1 MTATPT
7 TTTHGAR
14 SRLPIRLVILFAGIA
29 TILMVWFYRD
39 TLHAWVLV
47 RGTLANDAPTLELFE
62 DYLRRS
68 PEPEMAILDAWN
80 TGKIVHRQFAI
91 RQLSAGDVNG
101 KSLSLEL
108 EGMLLSGALDPDM
121 NVRES
126 ALQGLRRHRHSALPA
141 LVAAQLRDPDPE
153 LRMLGLD
160 HLKHAPLEL
169 GVTQIA
175 PLLDDPDL
183 RVTARAIKLLEQWSG
198 QDFDIKLADAV
209 EVTDPDTGLKGLRP
223 EGVAKVRAASTRA
236 QDWLSRRRSDFTPV
250 RLEPPPLALASMQPV
265 PASDFVLPTLDGRK
279 VRLSDFRGQ
288 AVLINFWTTWCT
300 ACLAE
305 IPALIELQK
314 RHGEKLAILGVSL
327 DYAPDSHG
335 HIGGRG
341 AGLSDRADD
350 GHEDHAGHDHEDH
363 DAPSLKEIRAKVS
376 RTAKKLGINF
386 TVLMDESNEVGGR
399 FNGGELPT
407 TVLVDPQGNVRRRFV
422 GARAL
427 PVFEAM
433 LAEIAQPQLSSAVSH
448 P

>member
-1 MTATPT
+1 M
-7 TTTHGAR
+7 
-14 SRLPIRLVILFAGIA
+14 ILFAGIA
-29 TILMVWFYRD
+29 TILIAWFYRD
-39 TLHAWVLV
+39 TVHAWVLV

-62 DYLRRS
+62 DYLRQS
-68 PEPEMAILDAWN
+68 PEPAMAILDAWN

-91 RQLSAGDVNG
+91 RQLSAGAVNG
-101 KSLSLEL
+101 TPLNPEL

-126 ALQGLRRHRHSALPA
+126 ALQGLRRHQHSALPA
-141 LVAAQLRDPDPE
+141 MSVAQLRDPDPE
-153 LRMLGLD
+153 LRLLGLNY
-160 HLKHAPLEL
+160 LKYAAPGL
-169 GVTQIA
+169 GVAQIA
-175 PLLDDPDL
+175 PLLDDPDP
-183 RVTARAIKLLEQWSG
+183 RVAARAIKLLEQWSG
-198 QDFDIKLADAV
+198 QNFDIKLADAV
-209 EVTDPDTGLKGLRP
+209 EVTNSDTGLKEFRP
-223 EGVAKVRAASTRA
+223 EGIAKVQAASARA
-236 QDWLSRRRSDFTPV
+236 REWLSRHSSDYPAL
-250 RLEPPPLALASMQPV
+250 RLETPPLALASLQPV
-265 PASDFVLPTLDGRK
+265 PAGDFVLPTLDGRK
-279 VRLSDFRGQ
+279 VRLSDYRGQ

-327 DYAPDSHG
+327 DFVPDNHG
-335 HIGGRG
+335 HMGGHG
-341 AGLSDRADD
+341 SGLSDRADD

-376 RTAKKLGINF
+376 RTAKKLGINY

-407 TVLVDPQGNVRRRFV
+407 TVLVDSLGNVRRRFV

-433 LAEIAQPQLSSAVSH
+433 LAEIAQPQLSSAVPH

>member
-1 MTATPT
+1 MTATL
-7 TTTHGAR
+7 TTHGTR
-14 SRLPIRLVILFAGIA
+14 SRLTIRQVILFAGIA
-29 TILMVWFYRD
+29 TILLVWLYRD
-39 TLHAWVLV
+39 ALHGWVLA

-62 DYLRRS
+62 DYLRQS
-68 PEPEMAILDAWN
+68 PEPEKAILDAWN

-91 RQLSAGDVNG
+91 RQLSAGDVDG
-101 KSLSLEL
+101 KPLSPEL

-126 ALQGLRRHRHSALPA
+126 ALQGLRRHRHPALPA
-141 LVAAQLRDPDPE
+141 LAAAQLRDPDPE
-153 LRMLGLD
+153 LRLLGLD
-160 HLKHAPLEL
+160 HLKDAPAEV
-169 GVTQIA
+169 GVA
-175 PLLDDPDL
+175 PVSRLLVDSDL
-183 RVTARAIKLLEQWSG
+183 RVAARAIKLLERWSG

-209 EVTDPDTGLKGLRP
+209 EVTNPDTGLKEFRS
-223 EGVAKVRAASTRA
+223 EGIAKVQAASARA
-236 QDWLSRRRSDFTPV
+236 QEWLSRRPSDFPAV
-250 RLEPPPLALASMQPV
+250 RLEPPPLALASLQTV
-265 PASDFVLPTLDGRK
+265 PAGDFRLPTLDGRK

-305 IPALIELQK
+305 IPALIELQQ
-314 RHGEKLAILGVSL
+314 RHGEKLAILGISL

-335 HIGGRG
+335 HMGGHG
-341 AGLSDRADD
+341 AGLSDRAAD
-350 GHEDHAGHDHEDH
+350 GHEDH

-376 RTAKKLGINF
+376 RTAKKLGINY

-433 LAEIAQPQLSSAVSH
+433 LAEITQRQRSSAATH

>member
-1 MTATPT
+1 MTATPN
-7 TTTHGAR
+7 GAR
-14 SRLPIRLVILFAGIA
+14 SLLRLTLLFAGIA
-29 TILMVWFYRD
+29 TILVVWLYRD
-39 TLHAWVLV
+39 ALHGWVLA

-62 DYLRRS
+62 DYLRQS
-68 PEPEMAILDAWN
+68 PEPETAILDAWN

-91 RQLSAGDVNG
+91 RQLSAGDVDD
-101 KSLSLEL
+101 KPLSPEL

-126 ALQGLRRHRHSALPA
+126 ALEGLRRHRHPALPA
-141 LVAAQLRDPDPE
+141 LAAAQLRDPDPE
-153 LRMLGLD
+153 LRLLGLD
-160 HLKHAPLEL
+160 HLKHAPTEW
-169 GVTQIA
+169 GVAQIA
-175 PLLDDPDL
+175 ALLDDPDL
-183 RVTARAIKLLEQWSG
+183 RVAARAIKLLEQRFG
-198 QDFDIKLADAV
+198 QDFDIRLADAV
-209 EVTDPDTGLKGLRP
+209 EATNPHTGLKEFRP
-223 EGVAKVRAASTRA
+223 EGVAKVQAASASARE
-236 QDWLSRRRSDFTPV
+236 WLSRRPPDYPAV
-250 RLEPPPLALASMQPV
+250 RLETPPLALASLQPV
-265 PASDFVLPTLDGRK
+265 PAGDFLLPTLDGRK

-314 RHGEKLAILGVSL
+314 RHGERLAILGVSL

-335 HIGGRG
+335 HMGGHG

-350 GHEDHAGHDHEDH
+350 GHEDH

-376 RTAKKLGINF
+376 RTAKKLGINY
-386 TVLMDESNEVGGR
+386 TVLMDESHEVGGR

-407 TVLVDPQGNVRRRFV
+407 TVLIDPQGNVRRRFV

-433 LAEIAQPQLSSAVSH
+433 LAEMARSRESTFDAPRQLNPFSNLE
-448 P
+448 

>member
-1 MTATPT
+1 MT
-7 TTTHGAR
+7 TTPNGAR
-14 SRLPIRLVILFAGIA
+14 SLLRLTILFAGIA
-29 TILMVWFYRD
+29 TILMAWLYRD

-62 DYLRRS
+62 DYLRQS

-91 RQLSAGDVNG
+91 RQLSAGDVSG
-101 KSLSLEL
+101 KSLSPEL

-126 ALQGLRRHRHSALPA
+126 ALQGLRRHQHSALPA
-141 LVAAQLRDPDPE
+141 LAAAQLRDPDPE
-153 LRMLGLD
+153 LRMLGLN
-160 HLKHAPLEL
+160 HLKHAPPEL
-169 GVTQIA
+169 GVAQVA

-183 RVTARAIKLLEQWSG
+183 RVAARATKLLEPWSG

-209 EVTDPDTGLKGLRP
+209 EMTNPDTGLKEVRP
-223 EGVAKVRAASTRA
+223 EGIAKVQAASARA
-236 QDWLSRRRSDFTPV
+236 REWLSRHSSDYPAV
-250 RLEPPPLALASMQPV
+250 RLEPPPLALASLQPV
-265 PASDFVLPTLDGRK
+265 PAGDFLLPTLDGRK

-305 IPALIELQK
+305 IPALVELQK

-327 DYAPDSHG
+327 DYVPDSHG
-335 HIGGRG
+335 HVG
-341 AGLSDRADD
+341 AHGSGLSDRADD

-363 DAPSLKEIRAKVS
+363 DAPSLKEIRAKVA
-376 RTAKKLGINF
+376 RTAKKLGINY
-386 TVLMDESNEVGGR
+386 TVLMDERNEVGAR

-407 TVLVDPQGNVRRRFV
+407 NVLVDPQGNVRRRFV

-433 LAEIAQPQLSSAVSH
+433 LAEITQPQLSSALPH

>member
-1 MTATPT
+1 MT
-7 TTTHGAR
+7 TTPNGAR
-14 SRLPIRLVILFAGIA
+14 SLLRLTILFAGIA
-29 TILMVWFYRD
+29 TILLAWLYRD

-62 DYLRRS
+62 DYLRQS

-80 TGKIVHRQFAI
+80 TGKIAHRQFAI

-101 KSLSLEL
+101 KSLSPEL
-108 EGMLLSGALDPDM
+108 EGMLLAGALDPDM

-126 ALQGLRRHRHSALPA
+126 ALQGLRRHQHSALPA
-141 LVAAQLRDPDPE
+141 MSVAQLRDPDPE
-153 LRMLGLD
+153 LRLLGLNY
-160 HLKHAPLEL
+160 LKYAAPGL
-169 GVTQIA
+169 GVAQIA
-175 PLLDDPDL
+175 PLLDDPDP
-183 RVTARAIKLLEQWSG
+183 RVAARAIKLLEQWSG
-198 QDFDIKLADAV
+198 QNFDIKLADAV
-209 EVTDPDTGLKGLRP
+209 EVTNSDTGLKEFRP
-223 EGVAKVRAASTRA
+223 EGIAKVQAASARA
-236 QDWLSRRRSDFTPV
+236 REWLSRHSSDYPAV
-250 RLEPPPLALASMQPV
+250 RLETPPLALASLQPV
-265 PASDFVLPTLDGRK
+265 PAGDFVLPTLDSRK

-327 DYAPDSHG
+327 DFVPDNHG
-335 HIGGRG
+335 HMGGHG
-341 AGLSDRADD
+341 SGLSDRADD

-376 RTAKKLGINF
+376 RTAKKLGINY

-407 TVLVDPQGNVRRRFV
+407 TVLVDSLGNVRRRFV

-433 LAEIAQPQLSSAVSH
+433 LAEIAQPQLSSAVPH

>member
-1 MTATPT
+1 MT
-7 TTTHGAR
+7 TTPKGVR
-14 SRLPIRLVILFAGIA
+14 SLLRLTILFAGIA

-62 DYLRRS
+62 DYLRQS

-80 TGKIVHRQFAI
+80 AGKIVHRQFAI
-91 RQLSAGDVNG
+91 RQLSAGDVSG
-101 KSLSLEL
+101 KSLSPEL

-126 ALQGLRRHRHSALPA
+126 ALQGLSRHRHSALPA
-141 LVAAQLRDPDPE
+141 LAAAQLRDPDPE
-153 LRMLGLD
+153 LRMLGLN
-160 HLKHAPLEL
+160 HLKHAPPEL
-169 GVTQIA
+169 GVAQVA

-183 RVTARAIKLLEQWSG
+183 RVAARAIKLLEQWFG
-198 QDFDIKLADAV
+198 QNFDIKLADAV
-209 EVTDPDTGLKGLRP
+209 EVTNPDTGLKEFRP
-223 EGVAKVRAASTRA
+223 EGIAKVQAASARA
-236 QDWLSRRRSDFTPV
+236 REWLSRRPSDYPAV
-250 RLEPPPLALASMQPV
+250 RLEPPPLALASLQPV
-265 PASDFVLPTLDGRK
+265 PAGDFLLPTLDGRK

-327 DYAPDSHG
+327 DYVPDSHG
-335 HIGGRG
+335 HIGGHG
-341 AGLSDRADD
+341 SGLSDRAAD
-350 GHEDHAGHDHEDH
+350 GHNDHAEHDHEDH

-376 RTAKKLGINF
+376 RTAKKLGINY

-433 LAEIAQPQLSSAVSH
+433 VAKVLQPQLSAAVGK

>member
-1 MTATPT
+1 MTPT
-7 TTTHGAR
+7 SSSSTDGER

-29 TILMVWFYRD
+29 TILLVWLYRD
-39 TLHAWVLV
+39 ALHGWVLV

-62 DYLRRS
+62 EYLRRS
-68 PEPEMAILDAWN
+68 PESSAAMLDAWN

-108 EGMLLSGALDPDM
+108 EGILLSGALDPDM

-126 ALQGLRRHRHSALPA
+126 ALQGLSRHRHSALPA
-141 LVAAQLRDPDPE
+141 LSVAQLRDPDPE
-153 LRMLGLD
+153 LRMLGLNY
-160 HLKHAPLEL
+160 LKHAPPEL
-169 GVTQIA
+169 GVAQVA
-175 PLLDDPDL
+175 LLLDDPDP
-183 RVTARAIKLLEQWSG
+183 RVAARAIKLLEPWSG

-209 EVTDPDTGLKGLRP
+209 EVTDPDTGLKGFRP
-223 EGVAKVRAASTRA
+223 EGIAKVRAASARA
-236 QDWLSRRRSDFTPV
+236 QEWLSRHSDYPAI
-250 RLEPPPLALASMQPV
+250 RLEPPPLALAGLQPI
-265 PASDFVLPTLDGRK
+265 PAGDFILPTLDGRK

-327 DYAPDSHG
+327 DYVPDSHG
-335 HIGGRG
+335 HVGGHG
-341 AGLSDRADD
+341 SGLSDRADD
-350 GHEDHAGHDHEDH
+350 GHDDHAGHDHEDH

-376 RTAKKLGINF
+376 RTAKKLGINY

-433 LAEIAQPQLSSAVSH
+433 LAEITQPQLSSAVPH

>member
-1 MTATPT
+1 MT
-7 TTTHGAR
+7 TTPNGAR
-14 SRLPIRLVILFAGIA
+14 SLLRLTILFAGIA
-29 TILMVWFYRD
+29 TILMAWFYRD
-39 TLHAWVLV
+39 TLHAWVLI

-62 DYLRRS
+62 DYLRQS

-101 KSLSLEL
+101 KSLSPEL

-126 ALQGLRRHRHSALPA
+126 ALQGLRRHQHSALPA
-141 LVAAQLRDPDPE
+141 LSVAQLRDPDPE
-153 LRMLGLD
+153 LRMLGLNY
-160 HLKHAPLEL
+160 LKYAPAEL
-169 GVTQIA
+169 GVAQVA
-175 PLLDDPDL
+175 LLLDDPDP
-183 RVTARAIKLLEQWSG
+183 RVAARAIKLLEPWSG
-198 QDFDIKLADAV
+198 QDFEIKLADAV
-209 EVTDPDTGLKGLRP
+209 EVTNPDTGLKEFRP
-223 EGVAKVRAASTRA
+223 EGIAKVQAASARA
-236 QDWLSRRRSDFTPV
+236 REWLSRHSSDYPAV
-250 RLEPPPLALASMQPV
+250 RLEPPPLALAGLQPI
-265 PASDFVLPTLDGRK
+265 PAGDFTLPTLDGRK

-305 IPALIELQK
+305 IPALVELQK

-327 DYAPDSHG
+327 DYVPDSHG
-335 HIGGRG
+335 HIGEHGS
-341 AGLSDRADD
+341 GLSDRADD
-350 GHEDHAGHDHEDH
+350 GHEDHAGHDHDDH

-376 RTAKKLGINF
+376 RTAKKLGINYAVF
-386 TVLMDESNEVGGR
+386 MDESNEVGGR

-433 LAEIAQPQLSSAVSH
+433 LAEMSQPQLSAAVPH